1 MKNYLLFAVLSS
13 FIFLVSSCSSDPV
26 DIAEE
31 YVELDKEK
39 LELELELIDLQKDQL
54 KTYKKKKK
62 KKKNPRYKGED
73 KERYDKY
80 IYAEVVDDWDE
91 YTKLREEEFDIRLEM
106 GKIEQEQE
114 DLEMKAYNSCDDQDE
129 YDEWMEDFEDEVES
143 IEKDLDIK
151 DLEEDVEKGWKRV
164 SEKRANYFDN

>member
-1 MKNYLLFAVLSS
+1 MKNYLSFTVLIS

-39 LELELELIDLQKDQL
+39 LELQLELIDLQKDQL

-62 KKKNPRYKGED
+62 KKKNPDYGE
-73 KERYDKY
+73 EEWEDKY
-80 IYAEVVDDWDE
+80 IYEEVVDDWDE
-91 YTKLREEEFDIRLEM
+91 YIKLQEEIFDVRLEM
-106 GKIEQEQE
+106 ERIRQEQE

-143 IEKDLDIK
+143 FEKDLDIE
-151 DLEEDVEKGWKRV
+151 DLEEDLQKARERFND
-164 SEKRANYFDN
+164 KRAKYFDN

>member
-1 MKNYLLFAVLSS
+1 MKNYLSFTVLISLF
-13 FIFLVSSCSSDPV
+13 FLFSSCSNDPV

-39 LELELELIDLQKDQL
+39 LELQLELIDLQKDQL

-62 KKKNPRYKGED
+62 KKKNPDYDGDEW
-73 KERYDKY
+73 EDKY
-80 IYAEVVDDWDE
+80 IYEEVVDDWDE
-91 YTKLREEEFDIRLEM
+91 YKKLQAEIYEITVEMEKIR
-106 GKIEQEQE
+106 QEQD

-143 IEKDLDIK
+143 FEKDLDIE
-151 DLEEDVEKGWKRV
+151 DLEEDVEKEWDRFYD
-164 SEKRANYFDN
+164 KRAEYFDN

>member
-1 MKNYLLFAVLSS
+1 MKNYLSFTVLIS

-31 YVELDKEK
+31 YVELDKER
-39 LELELELIDLQKDQL
+39 LELQLELVDLQKDQL

-62 KKKNPRYKGED
+62 KKKNPDYGE
-73 KERYDKY
+73 EEWEDKY
-80 IYAEVVDDWDE
+80 IYEEVVDDWDE
-91 YTKLREEEFDIRLEM
+91 HIKLQEEIFDVRIEMEKIREEQ
-106 GKIEQEQE
+106 K

-143 IEKDLDIK
+143 FEKDLDIK
-151 DLEEDVEKGWKRV
+151 DLEEDVDKAWDRFYD
-164 SEKRANYFDN
+164 KRANYFDN